1 MAEPP
6 AENTPPNEEP
16 TLDSCRQTIDAVDRQ
31 IIELL
36 NRRATAAMEIGRI
49 KDADGRP
56 MYVPDRER
64 KVMNKVHGLNTGPLP
79 RAAVEAIYREIISA
93 SIALERPLK
102 VGYLGPAG
110 SFSHL
115 AARAH
120 FGASVGYHGVDDI
133 QHVFEDVD
141 RGVTDVGLVPI
152 ENSTGGGIHDTLD
165 CFMQSSVGV
174 CAEVLISIHHHLMS
188 QAEAEKIT
196 KVSSRPEVFEQ
207 CRKWLSQH
215 MTHAER
221 VPVASSAR
229 AAEMAAEDP
238 AIAAIGSSLAAEL
251 YGVPIRFE
259 NIEDNPQNVTRF
271 FVVSQITAQP
281 TGHDKTAIMFTTA
294 HKPGALAEV
303 INVFAR
309 HGINLT
315 HIDKR
320 PSQRINWEYYFFIDC
335 EGHQDDAAMQA
346 ALAEARDH
354 CLHLAVLGSFP
365 KATDVLG

>member
-1 MAEPP
+1 MAEHP
-6 AENTPPNEEP
+6 ADPSPEQ
-16 TLDSCRQTIDAVDRQ
+16 TLATCRRTIDEVDRQ
-31 IIELL
+31 IVELL
-36 NRRATAAMEIGRI
+36 NRRAAAAMEIGRV

-64 KVMNKVHGLNTGPLP
+64 RVMNKVHGLNAGPLP

-93 SIALERPLK
+93 SIALERPLR

-120 FGASVGYHGVDDI
+120 FGASVAYHGVDDI

-141 RGVTDVGLVPI
+141 RGVIDVGLVPI

-165 CFMQSSVGV
+165 CFMQSAAGV

-188 QAEAEKIT
+188 RSEPDR
-196 KVSSRPEVFEQ
+196 VRRVCSRPEVFEQ

-215 MTHAER
+215 MTEAER
-221 VPVASSAR
+221 EPVASSAR
-229 AAEMAAEDP
+229 AAEMAANDP
-238 AIAAIGSSLAAEL
+238 AIAAIGSELAAEL
-251 YGVPIRFE
+251 YDVPIRFE

-271 FVVSQITAQP
+271 FVVSRITAQP

-320 PSQRINWEYYFFIDC
+320 PSQRINWEYYFFIDA
-335 EGHQDDAAMQA
+335 EGHQDDPAVQG
-346 ALAEARDH
+346 ALEEARDH
-354 CLHLAVLGSFP
+354 CLHLTVLGSFP

>member
-1 MAEPP
+1 MADPSSD
-6 AENTPPNEEP
+6 P
-16 TLDSCRQTIDAVDRQ
+16 TEALEACRRTIDEADRQ
-31 IIELL
+31 IVELL
-36 NRRATAAMEIGRI
+36 NRRAAAAVEIGKL
-49 KDADGRP
+49 KDASGSP

-64 KVMNKVHGLNTGPLP
+64 RVMNKVHELNRGPLP
-79 RAAVEAIYREIISA
+79 RAAIEAVYREIISA
-93 SIALERPLK
+93 SIAMERPLK
-102 VGYLGPAG
+102 VGFLGPEG

-120 FGASVGYHGVDDI
+120 FGASVEYRGVDDI

-141 RGVTDVGLVPI
+141 RGVIDVGLVPI
-152 ENSTGGGIHDTLD
+152 ENSTGGGVHDTLD
-165 CFMQSSVGV
+165 CFMQSSAGV

-188 QAEAEKIT
+188 HADVERVQR
-196 KVSSRPEVFEQ
+196 VCSRPEVFEQ
-207 CRKWLSQH
+207 CRKWLAAHLPQ
-215 MTHAER
+215 AER
-221 VPVASSAR
+221 VPVASSAK
-229 AAEMAAEDP
+229 AAELASADHALAAV
-238 AIAAIGSSLAAEL
+238 GSGLAAEL
-251 YGVPIRFE
+251 HALPIRAQ

-271 FVVSQITAQP
+271 FVVSRITARP

-303 INVFAR
+303 VNVFAR
-309 HGINLT
+309 HGVNLT

-335 EGHQDDAAMQA
+335 EGHHEEPAMQD

-354 CLHLAVLGSFP
+354 CLHLSVLGSFP